1 MWTSYQ
7 PTLGYARRDLD
18 GLHRL
23 NLDQWIW
30 SRIETKGRGPE
41 RRSGHQACAI
51 EKTLFVLGGW
61 NASRQFDDL
70 YTLDTICN
78 PPVWSCIENSLS
90 VPRWNFAACS
100 VMAIPSWKIFA
111 YGGIEGPVDSKNRQG
126 IPHGEVSVLDT
137 GLHRWSLPVVGGI
150 DKPKPRTDT
159 VLAYDSKF
167 SRLILFGGWASE
179 WLADVFTLDVARV
192 VGPPYAIM
200 DLYPNNGPVT
210 GSTTLQI
217 TGIDFVNTKDVV
229 VRFSSEHGTVDVRG
243 DFCNSTQLVCLTPDF
258 SLYQAGDVEVR
269 IALNGDSFT
278 TTSQIYRFFSVT
290 SAQHSLI
297 YGPGLI
303 SGGACNEATM
313 FVIQARDNLNNNRTT
328 GGDEFSLS
336 IRLLGGG
343 EDGGDLQLRSG
354 VEISDRDDGTYH
366 VIFNSPSAGS
376 CLVDVVFLGTFGGSP
391 GPVRGSGISV
401 CFEEFVPRLNNT
413 MTGKTVASSVQRDL
427 DIVGK
432 FIESVAQG
440 INKNLNSDDWSEV
453 QNQNAVVL
461 VKEHLNMI
469 QDQKPE
475 IDFLI
480 DRIDCILSYLQ
491 SQGINNGPLAN
502 TLQSYRLAWENSQ
515 REAPRI
521 ALKIGPLVKAQSMKT
536 KDDIRLYE
544 ATVRDFLKRVES
556 SPLQLYAT
564 GVDEAFSLLE
574 TLTSAYEEEDAR
586 CKGMIHLASIFECA
600 SDVESSVE
608 LVASA
613 GATLTSYHG
622 LWMGISECNAYI
634 EEAGSLAWV
643 DLNADGLEE
652 NARLILTK
660 VKQQPT
666 AIKGSDA
673 YRGLERTAKQFL
685 MTCPLIA
692 SLRQPAMRDRHW
704 DELGIILGGQG
715 NMLTK
720 INKLSDILSSN
731 IHKQAAAIAEI
742 TDKAAREAAQEE
754 KLAGLS
760 ATWENVNF
768 EILSSRQKNVPLLK
782 ITEENADQLEADQLA
797 LQTMIASRYD
807 YFKPQAIVWQ
817 QALTAISDV
826 TQMLSEIQRTWSYLE
841 PLFIGSEEVSRE
853 LPEEAIRFAALDE
866 QVRIILN
873 GMSEICNIR
882 QACGQKGLLQ
892 RLESINT
899 DQEVCKKALADFLAG
914 KRRVFPR

>member
-1 MWTSYQ
+1 
-7 PTLGYARRDLD
+7 
-18 GLHRL
+18 
-23 NLDQWIW
+23 
-30 SRIETKGRGPE
+30 
-41 RRSGHQACAI
+41 
-51 EKTLFVLGGW
+51 
-61 NASRQFDDL
+61 
-70 YTLDTICN
+70 
-78 PPVWSCIENSLS
+78 
-90 VPRWNFAACS
+90 
-100 VMAIPSWKIFA
+100 
-111 YGGIEGPVDSKNRQG
+111 
-126 IPHGEVSVLDT
+126 
-137 GLHRWSLPVVGGI
+137 
-150 DKPKPRTDT
+150 
-159 VLAYDSKF
+159 
-167 SRLILFGGWASE
+167 
-179 WLADVFTLDVARV
+179 
-192 VGPPYAIM
+192 
-200 DLYPNNGPVT
+200 
-210 GSTTLQI
+210 
-217 TGIDFVNTKDVV
+217 
-229 VRFSSEHGTVDVRG
+229 
-243 DFCNSTQLVCLTPDF
+243 
-258 SLYQAGDVEVR
+258 
-269 IALNGDSFT
+269 
-278 TTSQIYRFFSVT
+278 
-290 SAQHSLI
+290 
-297 YGPGLI
+297 
-303 SGGACNEATM
+303 
-313 FVIQARDNLNNNRTT
+313 
-328 GGDEFSLS
+328 
-336 IRLLGGG
+336 
-343 EDGGDLQLRSG
+343 
-354 VEISDRDDGTYH
+354 
-366 VIFNSPSAGS
+366 
-376 CLVDVVFLGTFGGSP
+376 
-391 GPVRGSGISV
+391 
-401 CFEEFVPRLNNT
+401 
-413 MTGKTVASSVQRDL
+413 
-427 DIVGK
+427 
-432 FIESVAQG
+432 
-440 INKNLNSDDWSEV
+440 
-453 QNQNAVVL
+453 
-461 VKEHLNMI
+461 
-469 QDQKPE
+469 
-475 IDFLI
+475 
-480 DRIDCILSYLQ
+480 
-491 SQGINNGPLAN
+491 
-502 TLQSYRLAWENSQ
+502 
-515 REAPRI
+515 
-521 ALKIGPLVKAQSMKT
+521 MKT

-666 AIKGSDA
+666 AIKSSDA